1 MIFKILFILM
11 IFFSN
16 CFGQNLE
23 ILESDLTLSIDSY
36 DIIPNS
42 YKEGSSKTFKLDSV
56 CVDLFDF
63 GIIKDYIDSAENNC
77 LKRLKQRDDLCLKN
91 IEKIQEENKKFVN
104 SLKLK
109 ITDLIKE
116 KEDISIAFKNKEK
129 LHLSTVSKYRWV
141 IGISTVSFVTTIIL
155 LSVN

>member
-1 MIFKILFILM
+1 MIFKILFVLI
-11 IFFSN
+11 IFFST
-16 CFGQNLE
+16 CYSQELE
-23 ILESDLTLSIDSY
+23 ILEKELTLSIDSY
-36 DIIPNS
+36 DIVPSS
-42 YKEGSSKTFKLDSV
+42 YKEGTNNTFKLDSV

-63 GIIKDYIDSAENNC
+63 GILKDYVDSAESNC

-129 LHLSTVSKYRWV
+129 LHLSTISKYKWV
-141 IGISTVSFVTTIIL
+141 VVISTISFVTTIVL
-155 LSVN
+155 LNVK